1 MPSFVSSNQEL
12 NANGKSSLVKNELGR
27 RNLLCVKFLSGTYRD
42 VIRDE
47 KDVPSRDGLSL
58 MVVAS
63 AYYAIGK
70 FEQALSVLQMAGAEL
85 RKKITISPEHN
96 VFCAK
101 LFNNMGCAYFEMGKY
116 DKAMQTYQRAL
127 QLFHNDD
134 GCNYAAWVA
143 AIVDQ
148 ASIMNNMAVSRH
160 IHAKSL
166 FAVTFFSLSI
176 LFPPP
181 YEVHADQVQAV
192 R

>member
-1 MPSFVSSNQEL
+1 M
-12 NANGKSSLVKNELGR
+12 
-27 RNLLCVKFLSGTYRD
+27 YRE
-42 VIRDE
+42 VIKDE
-47 KDVPSRDGLSL
+47 KDAPPRDGLSL

-70 FEQALSVLQMAGAEL
+70 FEMALSVLQRAGVEL
-85 RKKITISPEHN
+85 SKKITTTSPENN
-96 VFCAK
+96 VYCAK

-134 GCNYAAWVA
+134 SCNYSAWVA

-160 IHAKSL
+160 LLLLPSFRSL
-166 FAVTFFSLSI
+166 PFTCFSYI
-176 LFPPP
+176 EHYFICPPP
-181 YEVHADQVQAV
+181 PVKVHADQVQAV

>member
-1 MPSFVSSNQEL
+1 M
-12 NANGKSSLVKNELGR
+12 
-27 RNLLCVKFLSGTYRD
+27 YRE
-42 VIRDE
+42 VIKDE
-47 KDVPSRDGLSL
+47 KDAPSRDGLSL

-70 FEQALSVLQMAGAEL
+70 FEMTLSVLQRAGIEL
-85 RKKITISPEHN
+85 SKKITTTSPEHN

-101 LFNNMGCAYFEMGKY
+101 LFNNMGCVYFEMGKY

-134 GCNYAAWVA
+134 SCNYSAWVA

-160 IHAKSL
+160 ILLLPCFRNSP
-166 FAVTFFSLSI
+166 VPCFSYFEI
-176 LFPPP
+176 IFFPPP
-181 YEVHADQVQAV
+181 PPPLCVKVHADQVQAV

>member
-1 MPSFVSSNQEL
+1 M
-12 NANGKSSLVKNELGR
+12 
-27 RNLLCVKFLSGTYRD
+27 YRE
-42 VIRDE
+42 VIKDE
-47 KDVPSRDGLSL
+47 KDAPPRDGLSL

-70 FEQALSVLQMAGAEL
+70 FEMALSVLQRAGVEL
-85 RKKITISPEHN
+85 SKKITTTSPEHN
-96 VFCAK
+96 VYCAK
-101 LFNNMGCAYFEMGKY
+101 LFNNMGGAYFEMGKY

-127 QLFHNDD
+127 QLFQNDD

-160 IHAKSL
+160 LLLLPSFRSL
-166 FAVTFFSLSI
+166 PFTCFSYI
-176 LFPPP
+176 EHYFICPPP
-181 YEVHADQVQAV
+181 PVKVHADQVQAV

>member
-1 MPSFVSSNQEL
+1 MPSFVSNQEL

-27 RNLLCVKFLSGTYRD
+27 RNLLCVKFLSGMYRE
-42 VIRDE
+42 VINDERDL
-47 KDVPSRDGLSL
+47 PSRDGLSL

-70 FEQALSVLQMAGAEL
+70 FESALSVLQRAGVEL
-85 RKKITISPEHN
+85 SKKITTSPEHN

-101 LFNNMGCAYFEMGKY
+101 LFNNMGCAYFETGKY
-116 DKAMQTYQRAL
+116 EKAMQTYQRAL

-148 ASIMNNMAVSRH
+148 ASIMNNMAVSRR
-160 IHAKSL
+160 IVVTSS
-166 FAVTFFSLSI
+166 FAVTCFSLSMLCI
-176 LFPPP
+176 PR
-181 YEVHADQVQAV
+181 EVHADQVQAV